1 MHHIDTMTQEVM
13 RRSLCSVSVQT
24 IKLFQQNGTTRI
36 RPGPRMIHRCIRSFT
51 SNTSA
56 ESPLI
61 FRLRSDLKDAMRE
74 RNKNRYVLQSSRA
87 FSYAK
92 LFVAESTI
100 ATRLN
105 VLRGLLGD
113 IVSSSKIGR
122 TVIDDNQ
129 VVAILKSRLRLSEK
143 AAAEFAAAKRDD
155 LKANEDAQVSVLQGY
170 MDGLD
175 KISEEDIKNAALEAL
190 DIVRNEGKK
199 MHMGAIIKR
208 LVGPGG
214 PFHGKYLDMP
224 SVTRIVRE
232 VIFTGGSEGTQNP
245 RA

>member
-1 MHHIDTMTQEVM
+1 M
-13 RRSLCSVSVQT
+13 
-24 IKLFQQNGTTRI
+24 
-36 RPGPRMIHRCIRSFT
+36 
-51 SNTSA
+51 
-56 ESPLI
+56 
-61 FRLRSDLKDAMRE
+61 
-74 RNKNRYVLQSSRA
+74 
-87 FSYAK
+87 
-92 LFVAESTI
+92 
-100 ATRLN
+100 
-105 VLRGLLGD
+105 
-113 IVSSSKIGR
+113 
-122 TVIDDNQ
+122 IDDNQ
-129 VVAILKSRLRLSEK
+129 VVATLKSRLRLSEN

-170 MDGLD
+170 LDGLD
-175 KISEEDIKNAALEAL
+175 KVSEEDIKNAALEAL

-208 LVGPGG
+208 LVGPDG